1 MPKSERREKRLNES
15 GSQTLEIQYLEDS
28 MDELYNQLALNM
40 EHIVQKLFMIWM
52 NLSEMERRIER
63 IERNI
68 ERLSKTNP

>member
-1 MPKSERREKRLNES
+1 MNES
-15 GSQTLEIQYLEDS
+15 GSEALEIQYLENS

>member
-1 MPKSERREKRLNES
+1 LNES
-15 GSQTLEIQYLEDS
+15 GSEALEIQYLENS

>member
-1 MPKSERREKRLNES
+1 LNES
-15 GSQTLEIQYLEDS
+15 SSEALEIQYLGDS

>member
-1 MPKSERREKRLNES
+1 
-15 GSQTLEIQYLEDS
+15 